1 MLRFYIEVARTAF
14 RRQLIYRWA
23 NIAGLLTNIV
33 FGIIF
38 SYVMIALYQV
48 RSSAGGYDLNDAM
61 RYVWLVQSMV
71 MIVLTFGWYDLMLTI
86 RSGEVVSDLSKPCD
100 FYWYWFS
107 REIGRSCYYLL
118 YRGLPTYLAGM
129 LLFRFGAPLTWQ
141 LWPLFLLSLSLG
153 AMTGIAYRVL
163 FNIAAFWLLEARAIG
178 YARHRHRADLHR
190 QLRPTAVFP
199 RLAARHRRLAALQR
213 PDERPGANLP
223 GQADRHR
230 SAARFPAPA
239 WVADRLNA
247 LRPLRHSPG
256 HPPRGCPGRLI
267 VREGLHHEQVNC
279 PEQPVER
286 RSALSPPDRHADPI
300 SVAIQG

>member
-71 MIVLTFGWYDLMLTI
+71 MVVLTFGWYDLMLTI

-100 FYWYWFS
+100 FYWYWCS

-118 YRGLPTYLAGM
+118 YRGLPTYVAGM
-129 LLFRFGAPLTWQ
+129 LLFRFGTPLTWQ

-153 AMTGIAYRVL
+153 AMSGIAYRVL
-163 FNIAAFWLLEARAIG
+163 FNMAAFWLLEARAVGTLATVIALIFTG
-178 YARHRHRADLHR
+178 NYVPLPFFPGWLRAIADWLPFSGLMSLPAQIFLGKLTGIDLLLEFLR
-190 QLRPTAVFP
+190 QLGWLIALTLFVRFITAQ
-199 RLAARHRRLAALQR
+199 ATRR
-213 PDERPGANLP
+213 
-223 GQADRHR
+223 
-230 SAARFPAPA
+230 
-239 WVADRLNA
+239 V
-247 LRPLRHSPG
+247 
-256 HPPRGCPGRLI
+256 
-267 VREGLHHEQVNC
+267 VV
-279 PEQPVER
+279 
-286 RSALSPPDRHADPI
+286 
-300 SVAIQG
+300 QGG